1 MAQSRGPFWLALPT
15 PSNEFSVISQ
25 RAQVS
30 KGRRDKRGDELER
43 QRFWRNVCVWL
54 EVKRFRWTG
63 LGSVLK
69 FAEICA
75 RRFVNCADQKV
86 EWRP

>member
-1 MAQSRGPFWLALPT
+1 M
-15 PSNEFSVISQ
+15 
-25 RAQVS
+25 
-30 KGRRDKRGDELER
+30 
-43 QRFWRNVCVWL
+43 CVWL